1 MAANTR
7 KTRYFTKSTATDSQQ
22 NCKKIKILS
31 RHHSN
36 SSSAALFANRI
47 VYGTV
52 VLLLLVAPLGKFL
65 STVVKFQT
73 FNIINLLQTPIESF
87 FKILQSRNEFPY
99 IISAKIYSLENFL

>member
-1 MAANTR
+1 MEENISKA
-7 KTRYFTKSTATDSQQ
+7 KYFTGFTATDSQQ
-22 NCKKIKILS
+22 NYKKIKVLI

-65 STVVKFQT
+65 NTLVKFQT
-73 FNIINLLQTPIESF
+73 FDIIGLQKVIRH
-87 FKILQSRNEFPY
+87 K
-99 IISAKIYSLENFL
+99 